1 MTPHNDVASGTGHE
15 GQNGTGLN
23 GAILNGAATSQQSKK
38 GKPVPPLVIEDLHL
52 TFGDNDVLQGVSL
65 TAQKGEVV
73 AILGASGSGKSSL
86 LRAIPLLDFPSKGR
100 IIIQGEE
107 LKLKNEKGKLVAAD
121 EKQLRNLRA
130 EVGFVFQNFNLWSH
144 LSVKDNMMLA
154 PMTVKKMAK
163 DIAAAKA
170 REYLDKV
177 NILATHEN
185 HYPIQLSG
193 GQQQRVAI
201 ARALMMEPAVMLF
214 DEPTSALDPELVGE
228 VLSVLRK
235 LAEEGRTMLVVT
247 HEMAFARDVADRVVF
262 LHKGRILEEGPPSVI
277 FKNPS
282 SPELKQF
289 LHKFLH

>member
-1 MTPHNDVASGTGHE
+1 MLNKSSSKNSNQKNLA
-15 GQNGTGLN
+15 NGGVV
-23 GAILNGAATSQQSKK
+23 LNGAAQPSKK
-38 GKPVPPLVIEDLHL
+38 NGKATAAPLVVKDMHL
-52 TFGDNDVLQGVSL
+52 AFGNNQVLKGVSI

-86 LRAIPLLDFPSKGR
+86 LRAIPLLDHPNSGH

-107 LKLKNEKGKLVAAD
+107 LKLKNEKEKLVAAD

-144 LSVKDNMMLA
+144 LTVIENMILA
-154 PMTVKKMAK
+154 PMTVKNMKKEEALER
-163 DIAAAKA
+163 A
-170 REYLDKV
+170 RQYLDKV
-177 NILATHEN
+177 NIPATHDGY
-185 HYPIQLSG
+185 YPIQLSG

-235 LAEEGRTMLVVT
+235 LADEGRTMLVVT

-262 LHKGRILEEGPPSVI
+262 LHKGQMLEEGPPSVI
-277 FKNPS
+277 FTNPKT
-282 SPELKQF
+282 PELKQF
-289 LHKFLH
+289 LHKFLQ